1 MKNWNYKNFVV
12 HQYEELAST
21 NSTALEKAAS
31 RQIFD
36 GEIIMADMQNLGR
49 GRLDRS
55 WTSPKGNLYFS
66 LVLQPQVA
74 MAKIGQISFVGIVA
88 LRQAVED
95 LIKVGGR
102 NIDANEYF
110 GKSSAANIN
119 VNYHKFNVQN
129 KWPNDLLI
137 DRKKVAGLLLESKIN
152 QQNCEFVV
160 LGIGVNIDS
169 NPDNTIFS
177 AGNLSQFK
185 IVITPEILLQKFLDK
200 FEILYKN
207 WLDFGFANVR
217 NAWLSKAYCLHE
229 KISAKDGD
237 DSIEGIFD
245 GMDSDGKLIL
255 LVEDV
260 VKKIIAADIL

>member
-1 MKNWNYKNFVV
+1 MKNWNYKNFIIY
-12 HQYEELAST
+12 QYDELAST
-21 NSTALEKAAS
+21 NAMALERAAS

-36 GEIIMADMQNLGR
+36 REIIMADMQNLGR

-55 WTSPKGNLYFS
+55 WSSPKGNLYFS

-95 LIKVGGR
+95 LAKTGGGD
-102 NIDANEYF
+102 IDANEDFSKY
-110 GKSSAANIN
+110 SVANIN
-119 VNYHKFNVQN
+119 VNSHKFNVQN

-137 DRKKVAGLLLESKIN
+137 DEKKVAGLLLESKIN
-152 QQNCEFVV
+152 QQNCEFVI

-169 NPDNTIFS
+169 NPDNTIFP
-177 AGNLSQFK
+177 AGNLSQFE
-185 IVITPEILLQKFLDK
+185 IVITPEILLQNFLDK

-207 WLDFGFANVR
+207 WLDFGFTNVR
-217 NAWLSKAYCLHE
+217 NAWLSKAYRLHE

-237 DSIEGIFD
+237 KIITGIFQD
-245 GMDSDGKLIL
+245 LDSEGNLIIKDESDL
-255 LVEDV
+255 HKIV
-260 VKKIIAADIL
+260 VADLS

>member
-55 WTSPKGNLYFS
+55 WSSPKGNLYFS

-102 NIDANEYF
+102 NIDAN
-110 GKSSAANIN
+110 
-119 VNYHKFNVQN
+119 YHKFNVQN

-152 QQNCEFVV
+152 QQNCEFVI

-177 AGNLSQFK
+177 AGNLSQFE
-185 IVITPEILLQKFLDK
+185 IAITPEILLQKFLDK

-237 DSIEGIFD
+237 DNIEGIFQDLD
-245 GMDSDGKLIL
+245 GEGRLIL
-255 LVEDV
+255 KDGNDLHEIV
-260 VKKIIAADIL
+260 VADLS